1 MPVEVAP
8 RFSFGATALPKA
20 SAEVVVSVVCF
31 GFQCTSAALRSVA
44 TLVVARGP
52 ASCSFSLHSFI
63 VSMLWCAV
71 LCVRYVQSIL
81 VLTVTARTWCSG
93 PFGGRDV
100 FLRVSEDPS

>member
-1 MPVEVAP
+1 MSVEVAP
-8 RFSFGATALPKA
+8 RFSFGAAALPKA

-44 TLVVARGP
+44 TLVVAWGP

-71 LCVRYVQSIL
+71 DVVG
-81 VLTVTARTWCSG
+81 VL
-93 PFGGRDV
+93 
-100 FLRVSEDPS
+100 L